1 LAFKGKQSLE
11 EVLSLT
17 TFVLIALALPIA
29 PIYMLYERFMGSGSF
44 IKFG

>member
-1 LAFKGKQSLE
+1 LALKGKKILE

-29 PIYMLYERFMGSGSF
+29 PLYEIGLG
-44 IKFG
+44 